1 MKRLATLLALL
12 YVGSASA
19 RTFQYLY
26 LEANEGTASGG
37 HVAVQFDDE
46 VFHYQYSEGLTRL
59 TKDSR
64 DSFEFDYRFLQ
75 NRGLHVADIAVT
87 DDQFGLLQEGFK
99 RQYWD
104 QDRQFKQIQVLK
116 NDQLLLEHF
125 LTTDQ
130 SPASWIINSKLSLPG
145 AGLFYSGEDFSD
157 LPATPGNCDTQQ
169 AATNIL
175 TQLKIRLQTEHG
187 AEILKLRRQQ
197 ITESI
202 RALSPAGSEQA
213 YRQQT
218 YRLSE
223 RYSDAVNGLLAIQA
237 IQDVRALK
245 GSVCHEL
252 NQSLTSQQQRV
263 LQDYQ
268 QQLLKSAST
277 LINSKRPDW
286 GQALFVTLARL
297 IVIQKTLDS
306 GQWVFLDDFV
316 TDAKLI
322 DTSNYPNQ
330 TETLNRQ
337 QQLAAEHW
345 QQQGQEL
352 QHNALNDLKY
362 TDLELAANRYY
373 EWQNGLRLHRLRFQG
388 QQALPLKSIP
398 LPLLIRPDIS
408 PTQLRANITI
418 LQSLIPQLS
427 SELAQDYGYQL
438 LTHNCVTELSANIDR
453 AIAEQNSIDLISS
466 NFQFVPFIAFTSL
479 DQKYTVS
486 AIHDLPS
493 YRHQQLAKQ
502 YDQDFPPWVFL
513 RESNILSAE
522 LYQYNPD
529 DAAFLFF
536 TDDSFLL
543 RPVFG
548 AVNTLT
554 GLGQSLLGLWAW
566 PEDDGARLSNGTRGV
581 LMSLPE
587 LTFINIRKGSYKFAV
602 EDTLQPLIKPGP

>member
-1 MKRLATLLALL
+1 MKRLAILLVLL

-19 RTFQYLY
+19 RNFQYLY

-59 TKDSR
+59 TKDNR

-87 DDQFGLLQEGFK
+87 DDQFDLLQDGFK

-104 QDRQFKQIQVLK
+104 QHRQFKQIQVLK
-116 NDQLLLEHF
+116 NDQILLEHF
-125 LTTDQ
+125 LNNDQ
-130 SPASWIINSKLSLPG
+130 ATASRINNSQLVLPG
-145 AGLFYSGEDFSD
+145 AGLFYSTADFSD
-157 LPATPGNCDTQQ
+157 LPASPGNCDARQ

-175 TQLKIRLQTEHG
+175 TELKTNLQTKYG
-187 AEILKLRRQQ
+187 AKFLELRRQH
-197 ITESI
+197 IIDSI
-202 RALSPAGSEQA
+202 HALSPVDSEQV

-218 YRLSE
+218 YGLSE
-223 RYSDAVNGLLAIQA
+223 RYTDAIDGLLAIQV
-237 IQDVRALK
+237 IQDVLALN

-252 NQSLTSQQQRV
+252 NQSLTTQQLQV
-263 LQDYQ
+263 LQAYQ
-268 QQLLKSAST
+268 QQLLTSASA
-277 LINSKRPDW
+277 LIDSKRPDW

-297 IVIQKTLDS
+297 IVIQKTIDS

-330 TETLNRQ
+330 AETLTQQ
-337 QQLAAEHW
+337 QQLAAKYW
-345 QQQGQEL
+345 QQQWQEL
-352 QHNALNDLKY
+352 QHDALNDLKY

-373 EWQNGLRLHRLRFQG
+373 EWQNGLRLQRLRFQG
-388 QQALPLKSIP
+388 QQALPLKSLS
-398 LPLLIRPDIS
+398 LPMLIRPNIN
-408 PTQLRANITI
+408 PAQLQANITI
-418 LQSLIPQLS
+418 LQSLIPRLS

-438 LTHNCVTELSANIDR
+438 LSHNCVTELSANLDQ
-453 AIAEQNSIDLISS
+453 AIAGQNPSDFITP
-466 NFQFVPFIAFTSL
+466 NFQFVPFVAFANL
-479 DQKYTVS
+479 QQRYTVT

-493 YRHQQLAKQ
+493 YRNLQLAKQ

-536 TDDSFLL
+536 TDDSFLM

-548 AVNTLT
+548 AINTLT
-554 GLGQSLLGLWAW
+554 GLGQSLMGLWVW
-566 PEDDGARLSNGTRGV
+566 PADDGERLSNGTRGL

-602 EDTLQPLIKPGP
+602 ENTVQPLTKPGP